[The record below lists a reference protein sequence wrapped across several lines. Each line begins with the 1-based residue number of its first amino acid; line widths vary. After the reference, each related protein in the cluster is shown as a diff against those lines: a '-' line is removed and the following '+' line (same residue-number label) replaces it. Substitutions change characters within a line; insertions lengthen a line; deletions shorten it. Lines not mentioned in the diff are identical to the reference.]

1 MAPDGNHVHAGE
13 FTDPAT
19 IDRQLAADVVNVRRL
34 VVRFVLAGVV
44 ALVVVSIFTAWASQ
58 REANQ
63 QAIADARRV
72 TLVSAKGII
81 EPNLTDALLPPTA
94 DRTQFERLDR
104 VVRTTMLDG
113 SLVRVK
119 VWATDGTVVYSD
131 EPRLVGRRFE
141 LEQDK
146 AEVFTTGDAAA
157 GISALGRPE
166 NEFEPEGT
174 LLEVY
179 ALVHTEEGTPLLV
192 ETYFRYSG
200 VTAVGRSLWSRF
212 APIAL
217 GSLVALEVI
226 QIPFAWSLARR
237 VRAGQLDRERLL
249 RRAIDASDTE
259 RRRIASDLHDGVVQD
274 LTGVSLTLSAAQR
287 QGTTAE
293 VAGEAADRVRSS
305 VKALRSL
312 LVEIYPPNLH
322 EEGLRAALGDLAS
335 TIANRDI
342 AVHRTL
348 DPSLDAVSPQA
359 ASLLYRVAQEALRNV
374 VAHAAAASVTMAGGI
389 ERDVAHL
396 QIDDDG
402 RGFAPSTLEARGR
415 QGHLGLRALSGL
427 IADAGGSLTVTSEV
441 GRGTQVRVELP
452 MRVHQGVPAAG
463 PNDSG
468 GTA

>member
-1 MAPDGNHVHAGE
+1 M
-13 FTDPAT
+13 
-19 IDRQLAADVVNVRRL
+19 
-34 VVRFVLAGVV
+34 
-44 ALVVVSIFTAWASQ
+44 VVSIFTAWASQ

-119 VWATDGTVVYSD
+119 VWAADGTVVYSD

-287 QGTTAE
+287 QGNTAD

-348 DPSLDAVSPQA
+348 DPGLDAVAPQA

-452 MRVHQGVPAAG
+452 MRVRQGAPAPRPG
-463 PNDSG
+463 DSG

>member
-1 MAPDGNHVHAGE
+1 MVPDGNHVHAGE
-13 FTDPAT
+13 FADPAT

-34 VVRFVLAGVV
+34 VIRFVLAGVG

-81 EPNLTDALLPPTA
+81 EPNLTDALLPPTP
-94 DRTQFERLDR
+94 DRAQYERLDR

-119 VWATDGTVVYSD
+119 VWAADGTVVYSD

-146 AEVFTTGDAAA
+146 AEVFKTGDAAA
-157 GISALGRPE
+157 DISALGRPE

-287 QGTTAE
+287 QGNTAD

-374 VAHAAAASVTMAGGI
+374 VAHAAATSVTMVGGV
-389 ERDVAHL
+389 ERDVAHV
-396 QIDDDG
+396 QVDDDG

-427 IADAGGSLTVTSEV
+427 IADAGGSLTVTSAV
-441 GRGTQVRVELP
+441 GRGTRVRVELP
-452 MRVHQGVPAAG
+452 MRGRQGVTADGPGDAG
-463 PNDSG
+463 GSP
-468 GTA
+468 

>member
-1 MAPDGNHVHAGE
+1 MAPDGTHVHAGE

-34 VVRFVLAGVV
+34 VVRFVFAGVV

-119 VWATDGTVVYSD
+119 VWAADGTVVYSD

>member
-1 MAPDGNHVHAGE
+1 M
-13 FTDPAT
+13 
-19 IDRQLAADVVNVRRL
+19 
-34 VVRFVLAGVV
+34 
-44 ALVVVSIFTAWASQ
+44 
-58 REANQ
+58 
-63 QAIADARRV
+63 
-72 TLVSAKGII
+72 
-81 EPNLTDALLPPTA
+81 
-94 DRTQFERLDR
+94 
-104 VVRTTMLDG
+104 
-113 SLVRVK
+113 
-119 VWATDGTVVYSD
+119 
-131 EPRLVGRRFE
+131 
-141 LEQDK
+141 
-146 AEVFTTGDAAA
+146 
-157 GISALGRPE
+157 
-166 NEFEPEGT
+166 
-174 LLEVY
+174 Y

-293 VAGEAADRVRSS
+293 AAGEAADRVRSS

-322 EEGLRAALGDLAS
+322 EEGLRAALEDLAS

-348 DPSLDAVSPQA
+348 DPGLDAVAPQA

-452 MRVHQGVPAAG
+452 MRVRQGAPAARPG
-463 PNDSG
+463 DSG